1 MEDFFF
7 FMWRRWQLPCIALSL
22 NNGMLICITRDVITS
37 TVKRKHNN
45 SSSAPP
51 WDRLGWP
58 TLALWRDAL
67 ELWLSQAHTRAH
79 SYAHA
84 HTHTDVHAH
93 VYTNTHRVTQSCK
106 LFGAQLCS
114 SAHSV
119 QRFSCWPA
127 PLEQRYAHIKLC
139 TRLLATQISSGHARF
154 FFSKKPSFIKLLCC
168 HISLIFTK
176 ALFYQNMATLLGPF
190 FFTSVYYPSISH
202 LPFWRWA
209 ADRVEKSCGWQ
220 LHCQYSAVSWEE
232 TKCISQCGGNV
243 TVLVIRAFKLAALPK
258 HCQTLCERGEILTVL
273 SPLIVGA

>member
-1 MEDFFF
+1 MHWSSGLAKLTQEHTV
-7 FMWRRWQLPCIALSL
+7 MRTHTHRCT
-22 NNGMLICITRDVITS
+22 CTRV
-37 TVKRKHNN
+37 
-45 SSSAPP
+45 
-51 WDRLGWP
+51 
-58 TLALWRDAL
+58 
-67 ELWLSQAHTRAH
+67 
-79 SYAHA
+79 
-84 HTHTDVHAH
+84 HTHTVA
-93 VYTNTHRVTQSCK
+93 QSCK

-119 QRFSCWPA
+119 RRFSCWPA
-127 PLEQRYAHIKLC
+127 PLEHTLNCARVYWLLRYLPDM
-139 TRLLATQISSGHARF
+139 QG
-154 FFSKKPSFIKLLCC
+154 FFSLQETIVYQTVMLP
-168 HISLIFTK
+168 HFTY
-176 ALFYQNMATLLGPF
+176 FYKGFVLPEHGNTLRSS

-209 ADRVEKSCGWQ
+209 ADRVEKSRGWQ